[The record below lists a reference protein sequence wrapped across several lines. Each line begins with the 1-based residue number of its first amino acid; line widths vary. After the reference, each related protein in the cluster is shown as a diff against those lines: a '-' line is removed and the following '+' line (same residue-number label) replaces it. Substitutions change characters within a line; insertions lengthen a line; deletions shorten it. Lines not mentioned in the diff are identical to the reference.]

1 MCQREELL
9 SPRRLRA
16 GPLGAAAAS
25 LLATFIAV
33 AEGQSP
39 APTIRAFR
47 DQGGQVH
54 WSPRGEDRIL
64 YASRGRDGYYDVHS
78 AAPDGSHDIC
88 LTCNTPG
95 LPGKHVGSPAW
106 HPSMRWIVVVA
117 EKPVH
122 PGTSFDALP
131 GFGAYSDLWC
141 LSVAGDKA
149 IRLTDL
155 PADPDHGVIIPR
167 FSPDGKQLV
176 WSARV
181 ERPKLFD
188 LKQHFGYW
196 AINIADFVEG
206 QVGPALQNLRVYE
219 PGGRAFYET
228 YGFSRDGRRVLFC
241 SSMNQRS
248 SWDQQIYTIDLG
260 SGDVRQLTQKDY
272 NEHAFE
278 TPDGRTI
285 VWMSNRQS
293 TRGGTDWW
301 MMDANGTNQRRLTYF
316 NEPGSRD
323 DMGKPVWA
331 GLGSFSPDGRRFIGD
346 IQTNLLTQAALIKM
360 IELPDQSPQKPRMAP
375 RRTGVPLK

>member
-1 MCQREELL
+1 MSLWNDL
-9 SPRRLRA
+9 FSPRRLRA
-16 GPLGAAAAS
+16 GPLGVAAAC
-25 LLATFIAV
+25 LLATSLIV
-33 AEGQSP
+33 ADDLPRG
-39 APTIRAFR
+39 PTIRAFR

-64 YASRGRDGYYDVHS
+64 YASRGTDGYFDVH
-78 AAPDGSHDIC
+78 AADPDGSHD
-88 LTCNTPG
+88 TCVTCKTPG

-106 HPSMRWIVVVA
+106 HPSMRWIVVAA
-117 EKPVH
+117 EKPAH

-131 GFGAYSDLWC
+131 GFGGYSDLWC
-141 LSVAGDKA
+141 VSAAGDQA
-149 IRLTDL
+149 TRLTDL

-181 ERPKLFD
+181 ERPSVFD
-188 LKQHFGYW
+188 LNRHFGYW
-196 AINIADFVEG
+196 SITVADFVEG
-206 QVGPALQNLRVYE
+206 QAGPKLQNVRTYE

-228 YGFSRDGRRVLFC
+228 YGFSRDGRRILFC

-248 SWDQQIYTIDLG
+248 AWDQQIYTLDH
-260 SGDVRQLTQKDY
+260 STGDVRQLTDKDY

-293 TRGGTDWW
+293 RRGGTDWW
-301 MMDANGTNQRRLTYF
+301 MMDADGTHQRRLTYF

-346 IQTNLLTQAALIKM
+346 IQTNLLTQTALIKM
-360 IELPDQSPQKPRMAP
+360 IELPGPSPQKAQKAP
-375 RRTGVPLK
+375 RRAPVPRK